1 MLVFAVTEVLSAG
14 LSPTNEVS
22 RPRGLTSLETCAG
35 MWIFLG
41 LLLITSIVSSRRS
54 QAPKRNEPTAS
65 QAGAFLDLGRQR
77 RRLPAHEAR
86 DIHGSPWSC

>member
-22 RPRGLTSLETCAG
+22 CPRGLTYLETRAG

-41 LLLITSIVSSRRS
+41 SGFIACSRFS
-54 QAPKRNEPTAS
+54 KESVTKVGEKLVLQNNTAKTLYFKRYTAEY
-65 QAGAFLDLGRQR
+65 Q
-77 RRLPAHEAR
+77 
-86 DIHGSPWSC
+86 